1 MMKKLKIKMERND
14 LALLIML
21 VVLVLAMSVL
31 SERFF
36 RVSNIMQILQQMT
49 ELGILAIGGTAV
61 IMTAGIDVSVTA
73 VSALSGIVAAFCF
86 RSGLGMLPS
95 VTIALI
101 TALLCGM
108 INGLLIGVC
117 NVNPIVATLGTKSVF
132 SGLALVI
139 CSGAPISAFSDA
151 YIFLGQGRFLAVPTQ
166 VYILV
171 LMLIAGYI
179 LTNCTQLGRCLSVIG
194 NSPEAARYSGI
205 RTQLYTF
212 IAYSFAALYSG
223 IGGIIMS
230 ARVATAR
237 SDLGATYQMQVISA
251 ILLGGTSFT
260 GGRGKVFGSVL
271 GVLFF
276 AILSNGFNLAGASPF
291 TQQVINGALL
301 IIVLVVRAAMDRQ
314 KEKQMIRQ
322 TREKKEKM

>member
-1 MMKKLKIKMERND
+1 MMKKFKLKMERND
-14 LALLIML
+14 LALLLML
-21 VVLVLAMSVL
+21 VVLVLGMSLL
-31 SERFF
+31 SDRFL
-36 RVSNIMQILQQMT
+36 RMSNIMQILQQMT

-73 VSALSGIVAAFCF
+73 VSALTGIVAAYCF
-86 RSGLGMLPS
+86 ESGMTMFPS
-95 VTIALI
+95 VVIALVV
-101 TALLCGM
+101 AVLCGM

-117 NVNPIVATLGTKSVF
+117 KVNPIVATLGTKSVF

-139 CSGAPISAFSDA
+139 CGGAPISAFSDA
-151 YIFLGQGRFLAVPTQ
+151 YIFLGQGRIAGIPTQ
-166 VYILV
+166 VFILV
-171 LMLIAGYI
+171 VVLLAGHI
-179 LTNCTQLGRCLSVIG
+179 LANRTQLGRCLSVIG

-212 IAYSFAALYSG
+212 IAYIFAALCSG
-223 IGGIIMS
+223 IGGIVMS

-260 GGRGKVFGSVL
+260 GGRGKVVGSVI

-301 IIVLVVRAAMDRQ
+301 IIVLVARAAMDRQ
-314 KEKQMIRQ
+314 KEKQLIRQ
-322 TREKKEKM
+322 TRQKKA

>member
-1 MMKKLKIKMERND
+1 MKKLKFKMERND
-14 LALLIML
+14 LALLLML
-21 VVLVLAMSVL
+21 VLLVFAMSLL
-31 SERFF
+31 SDRFF

-73 VSALSGIVAAFCF
+73 VSALTGIVAGFCF
-86 RSGLGMLPS
+86 KNGLGMAPS
-95 VTIALI
+95 VLIALA
-101 TALLCGM
+101 TATVCGM
-108 INGLLIGVC
+108 INGVLIGMC
-117 NVNPIVATLGTKSVF
+117 KVNPIVATLGTKSVF

-139 CSGAPISAFSDA
+139 CAGAPISAFSKA
-151 YIFLGQGRFLAVPTQ
+151 YVFLGQGKVLGVPTQ
-166 VYILV
+166 VYILLVV
-171 LMLIAGYI
+171 LLAGYI
-179 LTNCTQLGRCLSVIG
+179 LTNRTQLGRCLSVIG
-194 NSPEAARYSGI
+194 NSPEAARFSGI

-212 IAYSFAALYSG
+212 IAYIFAALCSG
-223 IGGIIMS
+223 IGGIVMS

-260 GGRGKVFGSVL
+260 GGRGKVFGSVI

-291 TQQVINGALL
+291 TQQVINGALSWCWWSVQPW
-301 IIVLVVRAAMDRQ
+301 IGRR
-314 KEKQMIRQ
+314 KSR
-322 TREKKEKM
+322 